1 MTTPA
6 LVVDHELAPAAP
18 ADSDALQERLA
29 LTRGAT
35 GLMRARARVGG
46 ELCLVSLERG
56 LVDEPRVVIPDQDL
70 PLLA

>member
-6 LVVDHELAPAAP
+6 LIVDHQLAPAAS
-18 ADSDALQERLA
+18 ADRDPLQERLA
-29 LTRGAT
+29 LAHRAP
-35 GLMRARARVGG
+35 GLVRARARVRG

-56 LVDEPRVVIPDQDL
+56 LVDEARVVIPDQDL